1 MNFTILKLRPLVN
14 QKTLKKVK
22 IYVMN
27 WKKIFSTCITN
38 KKVIKT
44 YKEPWESIRKGQM
57 TLISS

>member
-44 YKEPWESIRKGQM
+44 YKEPWEIIRKGQM